1 MSSSLSSILWSL
13 SCLRRS
19 YQTDSTHLSIIL
31 SNRRR
36 KSTRQPRCLSAFSL
50 AWVGWS
56 RGSTRLIPEESGRA
70 LVSAPVHVRVLGGP
84 HSSASGARIT
94 SARKPTTSTDFPPN
108 IETLRLGTQVIMTII
123 SAASPVV
130 TGDEVSSNFFVQ
142 YSWLG
147 LVLGAGL
154 IIAGLIMAMS
164 LNTQGG

>member
-1 MSSSLSSILWSL
+1 
-13 SCLRRS
+13 
-19 YQTDSTHLSIIL
+19 
-31 SNRRR
+31 
-36 KSTRQPRCLSAFSL
+36 
-50 AWVGWS
+50 
-56 RGSTRLIPEESGRA
+56 
-70 LVSAPVHVRVLGGP
+70 
-84 HSSASGARIT
+84 
-94 SARKPTTSTDFPPN
+94 
-108 IETLRLGTQVIMTII
+108 MTII